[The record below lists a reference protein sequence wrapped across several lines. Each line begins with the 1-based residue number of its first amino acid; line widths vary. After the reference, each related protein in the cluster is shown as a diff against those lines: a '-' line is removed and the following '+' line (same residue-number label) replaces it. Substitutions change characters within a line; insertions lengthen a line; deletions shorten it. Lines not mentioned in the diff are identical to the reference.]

1 MKKTLFLNACVR
13 HESRTKR
20 LADHLLER
28 LDGQVEEVNL
38 EFERPA
44 PLDLHALEE
53 REKLLESCA
62 YDDKMFRYA
71 RQFATADI
79 IVIAAPYW
87 DLSFPASLK
96 NYIERINA
104 IGITFDYNEA
114 GEPYGLCAAE
124 KLYYIT
130 TAGGKILSDDYG
142 FGYIQALCERFY
154 EIPELHYYK
163 AENLDLVGAEVEGI
177 LQEAM
182 QNIDRSLE

>member
-1 MKKTLFLNACVR
+1 MKKILFLNACVR

-20 LADHLLER
+20 LAEYLLGK
-28 LDGQVEEVNL
+28 LDGQIEEVNL
-38 EFERPA
+38 EYERPA

-53 REKLLESCA
+53 RENLLESHVF
-62 YDDKMFRYA
+62 DDKMFRYA
-71 RQFATADI
+71 RQFAAADI

-104 IGITFDYNEA
+104 IGITFDYNES

-142 FGYIQALCERFY
+142 FGYIRALCERFY

-163 AENLDLVGAEVEGI
+163 AENLDLVGADVEGI

-182 QNIDRSLE
+182 QNIDNSF